1 MTREAAE
8 LIIKSNLHRLNDG
21 TISFLF
27 EAILSKIERGKKSEV
42 ATYWT
47 VPDDILRTLLDELYN
62 AWFNKWKNCNMTN
75 DLWYEAVEQL
85 AGITGQYNSFPVVI
99 GLAEV
104 LLKELEERN
113 K

>member
-27 EAILSKIERGKKSEV
+27 EAILSKIERSKSPKVEM
-42 ATYWT
+42 YWT
-47 VPDDILRTLLDELYN
+47 VPDDILRTALDELYN
-62 AWFNKWKNCNMTN
+62 AWFGKWKNCNMTN
-75 DLWYEAVEQL
+75 DLWCEATEQL
-85 AGITGQYNSFPVVI
+85 ADIIGQYNGFPFVR
-99 GLAEV
+99 GLGEL